1 MLDICVPD
9 NENIEEQ
16 NNSVNLSQSNSLN
29 NSILNQL
36 IDLGINP
43 IYAKRIYKYYHPLD
57 IYEALDYFYSN
68 NGIIQHHFIENKK
81 KSNNDCYLCG
91 EKREIHLGYIQNDN
105 NDEDIQYLDSE
116 SKLNKS
122 NIDNK
127 KEDIKEDKKVDK
139 KEDKKEDIK
148 EDIKEDKKE
157 DIKETINTED
167 IKLDVEPKN
176 ICEVCLENF
185 ISNEH
190 NKIEKCG
197 HSFCNNCWFQYL
209 SIKIEENK
217 ISSIKC
223 LDDKCEEKLTDD
235 FIFQLLNNDE
245 NLIKK
250 YKRYKFEY
258 EIIND
263 PNKKFCPFPNCDSY
277 LELKDIRN
285 KDVKCLNNHSFCF
298 LCLKEP
304 HGKLPCEQN
313 LDSSMIEF
321 AKNNFIKFCPN
332 CHILTE
338 KTTGCNHINCTKCNY
353 KWCWLCNENYIDV
366 NHYKNGK
373 CKGLQFFRPENEYD
387 IKLAFEGKI
396 QLSESQ
402 IQIDEEVFEN
412 IININIDDSFDVNED
427 LPSLENELSRES
439 IINKKKIFC
448 SKFLWFLY
456 YFFLGYHNYIYNES
470 NNKSIINGI
479 HEIFAVLINIILFLI
494 YYPIHFHI
502 TILYFIFIY
511 NNHVIIKD
519 LLTGYFFESINI
531 SKRIYNSNIRFYR
544 LTLIFIN
551 ILFFIIFYPIHF
563 HITLFYRIIL
573 YFYY

>member
-1 MLDICVPD
+1 MLENNNTN
-9 NENIEEQ
+9 NENNEEEK
-16 NNSVNLSQSNSLN
+16 NSVNLSQSISLN
-29 NSILNQL
+29 NSIINQL
-36 IDLGINP
+36 IDLGINEK
-43 IYAKRIYKYYHPLD
+43 YAKRIFLYYHPLD
-57 IYEALDYFYSN
+57 LYEALDYFYSN
-68 NGIIQHHFIENKK
+68 DGIIQHRFIENKN
-81 KSNNDCYLCG
+81 KSNNECYFCG
-91 EKREIHLGYIQNDN
+91 EKKEIHLGYIPNDN
-105 NDEDIQYLDSE
+105 NDNDDIQYVDSE
-116 SKLNKS
+116 NKLNKS
-122 NIDNK
+122 NIDNNIK
-127 KEDIKEDKKVDK
+127 ENEEDIKKS
-139 KEDKKEDIK
+139 IK
-148 EDIKEDKKE
+148 
-157 DIKETINTED
+157 NED
-167 IKLDVEPKN
+167 IKLDVEPQN
-176 ICEVCLENF
+176 ICEVCNENF
-185 ISNEH
+185 IPNEH

-197 HSFCNNCWFQYL
+197 HSFCNDCWFQYL

-217 ISSIKC
+217 IFSIKC
-223 LDDKCEEKLTDD
+223 LEDKCEEKLTDD

-396 QLSESQ
+396 QLSDSQ

-511 NNHVIIKD
+511 NNHVILKD
-519 LLTGYFFESINI
+519 LLTGYFFESIKI
-531 SKRIYNSNIRFYR
+531 SKRIYYPNIYFYK
-544 LTLIFIN
+544 LTLFFIN
-551 ILFFIIFYPIHF
+551 FLFFIIFYPIHF